1 MRVGTLERALSEA
14 VTVKHEEKSKEEKKA
29 RGRTEWKEAV

>member
-1 MRVGTLERALSEA
+1 LTRSNARSEA
-14 VTVKHEEKSKEEKKA
+14 VTVKREEKSKEEKKA